1 MTTSIQTH
9 SDNSSERIAL
19 VTSKLYTAIHE
30 WVPGDYV
37 IKTHK
42 DSTVIAARRR
52 DNSSWTN
59 DFTIYH
65 YETYRGEEKRKFE
78 VSWFA
83 SSLSVKE
90 DSYNY
95 SEYLIIL
102 GRFVEALK
110 NGLAD
115 AMAPYLDEISEIGS
129 EIRRAEI
136 AAKQAERDA
145 QKQKIKNLIAP
156 YAGGNIKMKETVT
169 WFKSSRTTVKYN
181 EIIWKQKRPGTYHL
195 YFVEPGKSA
204 VECTT
209 AKFNTEDFTDFLHRV
224 INCIQF

>member
-1 MTTSIQTH
+1 MTNSIQTL

-19 VTSKLYTAIHE
+19 VTGKLYTTIHE
-30 WVPGDYV
+30 WVPGDYA

-42 DSTVIAARRR
+42 DSTVIGIRK

-145 QKQKIKNLIAP
+145 QKLKIKKIIVPNA
-156 YAGGNIKMKETVT
+156 YGNIKMKETVT
-169 WFKSSRTTVKYN
+169 WYKSTRTTVKYN

-204 VECTT
+204 VECAT

-224 INCIQF
+224 INSIQF

>member
-1 MTTSIQTH
+1 MTTSNQTLA
-9 SDNSSERIAL
+9 DNSSERIAL
-19 VTSKLYTAIHE
+19 VTGKLYTAIHE
-30 WVPGDYV
+30 WVPGEYV
-37 IKTHK
+37 IRTHK
-42 DSTVIAARRR
+42 DSTVISVKR

-65 YETYRGEEKRKFE
+65 YEDWKTEGKRKFE
-78 VSWFA
+78 VSWF
-83 SSLSVKE
+83 SSTLKVKD

-115 AMAPYLDEISEIGS
+115 AMTPYLDEISEIGS
-129 EIRRAEI
+129 EIRRAEL

-145 QKQKIKNLIAP
+145 QEQKIKKLIAP
-156 YAGGNIKMKETVT
+156 YAGGNIKMKETIT
-169 WFKSSRTTVKYN
+169 WFKSNRTTVKYN

-209 AKFNTEDFTDFLHRV
+209 VKFNTEEFTNFLHRV

>member
-1 MTTSIQTH
+1 MTNSIQTH
-9 SDNSSERIAL
+9 SDNSIERIAF
-19 VTSKLYTAIHE
+19 VTGKLYTTIHE
-30 WVPGDYV
+30 WVPGDYE

-42 DSTVIAARRR
+42 NSTVIAVRR

-65 YETYRGEEKRKFE
+65 DVPYNGEEKRKFE

-83 SSLSVKE
+83 STLSVKE

-115 AMAPYLDEISEIGS
+115 AMEPYLDEIAEIGY
-129 EIRRAEI
+129 EMRKAEI

-156 YAGGNIKMKETVT
+156 YACGNIKMKETVT

-209 AKFNTEDFTDFLHRV
+209 VKFNTEDFTNFLHRV
-224 INCIQF
+224 INSIQF